1 MKSAVRTI
9 HIQADAPRKPLVGSV
24 CNGCGVC
31 CLAQPCPLGILLS
44 LRRKGPCAVL
54 RWDASNRMYRCGA
67 IVSAPALVRRMLPW
81 LTKKWQLTLGRGWVR
96 FAKRSVAAGR
106 GCDCHLEP
114 Q

>member
-9 HIQADAPRKPLVGSV
+9 HIQAEAPLKPPLGAV

-31 CLAQPCPLGILLS
+31 CLAQPCPLGVLLS
-44 LRRKGPCAVL
+44 LRHKGPCAVL
-54 RWDASNRMYRCGA
+54 RWDGGNRVYRCGA
-67 IVSAPALVRRMLPW
+67 IVSAPALVRSVLPW
-81 LTKKWQLTLGRGWVR
+81 FTKKWQVTLGRGLAY
-96 FAKRSVAAGR
+96 FAKRSVAAGH